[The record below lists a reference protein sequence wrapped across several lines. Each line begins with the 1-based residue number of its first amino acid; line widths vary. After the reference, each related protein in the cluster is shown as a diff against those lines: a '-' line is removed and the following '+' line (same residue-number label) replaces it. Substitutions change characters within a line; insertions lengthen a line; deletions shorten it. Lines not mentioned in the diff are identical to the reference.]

1 MDAFYFPGKL
11 VGTEEEFIS
20 GGGTYTEDGKIYSS
34 TTGGALIG
42 SDRRV
47 NVKAAV
53 PIPSLVKPGMTV
65 YGRVE
70 EIFEPIA
77 LVRLEPVES
86 SGIRQSSV
94 RMMSVLHVSRIRSG
108 YARSIRDWIR
118 IGDIVKARVE
128 DVARGEVNLSV
139 KDNNFGVIK
148 AFCSRCRSPLVLK
161 ERNLECASCGSKE
174 IRKLSSDYG
183 TVRI

>member
-11 VGTEEEFIS
+11 LGTEEEFIPS
-20 GGGTYTEDGKIYSS
+20 GGTYTEDGKIYSS
-34 TTGGALIG
+34 TTGEALIG
-42 SDRRV
+42 KDKRV
-47 NVKAAV
+47 DVKPV
-53 PIPSLVKPGMTV
+53 VLVPSLIRPGMIV

-86 SGIRQSSV
+86 SEIRQSSV
-94 RMMSVLHVSRIRSG
+94 RMMSVLHVSKIRSG

-118 IGDIVKARVE
+118 IGDIIKARVE
-128 DVARGEVNLSV
+128 DVARGEVSLSV
-139 KDNNFGVIK
+139 KDNNLGVIK
-148 AFCSRCRSPLVLK
+148 AFCSRCRSPLILK
-161 ERNLECASCGSKE
+161 DMNLQCTCGSRE

-183 TVRI
+183 IARI